1 VSILGGGSLEAGNV
15 LGLGKI
21 LYRNRRLI
29 KGYEQ
34 MMETSETIIKIRV
47 DALSVNRTKLSAAS
61 KICRESKLGVSA
73 NSWHGA
79 L

>member
-1 VSILGGGSLEAGNV
+1 MSILGEGSLEAGNV

-34 MMETSETIIKIRV
+34 MMETSETIMKIRV
-47 DALSVNRTKLSAAS
+47 DAL
-61 KICRESKLGVSA
+61 
-73 NSWHGA
+73 A
-79 L
+79 LTGRKCAMRAK

>member
-1 VSILGGGSLEAGNV
+1 MSILGEGSLEAGNV

-34 MMETSETIIKIRV
+34 MMETSETIMKIRV
-47 DALSVNRTKLSAAS
+47 DAL
-61 KICRESKLGVSA
+61 
-73 NSWHGA
+73 A
-79 L
+79 LTG